1 MTQEISQSFQVEAKP
16 AEVWSF
22 LWDVEAVTR
31 CIPGCEQVTVREPA
45 KSYQAHVRKKVGP
58 FAIGI
63 ELDVEVLESQAP
75 ALLRVAITGN
85 DRRLRTRLQQDVR
98 VSLRSQGERQTMV
111 EIAGQFT
118 LEGLLASLSRNL
130 IAAHVTQIVDDFAGA
145 LRAAILQRQAAAD
158 RGSAPAKSESA
169 S

>member
-1 MTQEISQSFQVEAKP
+1 MAEWLKGKDPASKAAISR
-16 AEVWSF
+16 
-22 LWDVEAVTR
+22 AVPNR
-31 CIPGCEQVTVREPA
+31 AWRASSLSISCSLAFFGSV
-45 KSYQAHVRKKVGP
+45 YGGP
-58 FAIGI
+58 ELAYRVIAIGI

-111 EIAGQFT
+111 EIVGQFT

-130 IAAHVTQIVDDFAGA
+130 IAAQVTQIVDDFAGA